1 MRVKNVMSRQVV
13 TVFPETTFREIGDI
27 IFGKRFVHKFSSVP
41 VIDKNKK
48 LLGIVTEKDLLR
60 RLYPSQGE
68 LIESFFDT
76 SNFLTMEDRIH
87 GVEKLTAQQIMGKHP
102 VTTTEETL
110 LMQAGSLMLT
120 KNKRRLPVID
130 KNGKLVGVISQGDIF
145 RAIFSHL
152 KKRHPHSR

>member
-1 MRVKNVMSRQVV
+1 MSCKVV
-13 TVFPETTFREIGDI
+13 TVSPQATLREIGNI
-27 IFGKRFVHKFSSVP
+27 IFGKRFSHKFSSVP

-60 RLYPSQGE
+60 RLYPSQNE
-68 LIESFFDT
+68 LVESFFDA

-102 VTTTEETL
+102 VTTTEETP

-120 KNKRRLPVID
+120 ENKRRLPVID
-130 KNGKLVGVISQGDIF
+130 KKGKLVGVISQGDIF

-152 KKRHPHSR
+152 GKHHPHKA